1 MQELLETLFPNVMA
15 SPDKFIKSVQE
26 TRIMTGWAG
35 AFMFVIGLALGVLL
49 VVTRPG
55 GIAQNR
61 VLYQVL
67 DKVINML
74 RSIPFV
80 ILIALLISLS
90 GCTGIENALHEA
102 GEKIQSN
109 QVETPQNNG
118 GDIDW
123 SFVPVVR
130 EKAVSLFTEAF
141 PDATVKETGVAC
153 KNTKADRV
161 IVTISYELNGKN
173 GDYGFDYEKDEN
185 GEYVLKRYGGGVSS
199 DDL

>member
-1 MQELLETLFPNVMA
+1 MMKKTCFLL
-15 SPDKFIKSVQE
+15 
-26 TRIMTGWAG
+26 
-35 AFMFVIGLALGVLL
+35 
-49 VVTRPG
+49 
-55 GIAQNR
+55 
-61 VLYQVL
+61 
-67 DKVINML
+67 
-74 RSIPFV
+74 

-109 QVETPQNNG
+109 QVETPQNISG
-118 GDIDW
+118 YIDW

>member
-1 MQELLETLFPNVMA
+1 MMKKTCFLL
-15 SPDKFIKSVQE
+15 
-26 TRIMTGWAG
+26 
-35 AFMFVIGLALGVLL
+35 
-49 VVTRPG
+49 
-55 GIAQNR
+55 
-61 VLYQVL
+61 
-67 DKVINML
+67 
-74 RSIPFV
+74 

-102 GEKIQSN
+102 GKKIQSN

>member
-1 MQELLETLFPNVMA
+1 MMKKTCF
-15 SPDKFIKSVQE
+15 
-26 TRIMTGWAG
+26 
-35 AFMFVIGLALGVLL
+35 LL
-49 VVTRPG
+49 V
-55 GIAQNR
+55 
-61 VLYQVL
+61 
-67 DKVINML
+67 
-74 RSIPFV
+74 
-80 ILIALLISLS
+80 LIALLISLS

-153 KNTKADRV
+153 NNTTADRV

>member
-1 MQELLETLFPNVMA
+1 MMKKTCFLL
-15 SPDKFIKSVQE
+15 
-26 TRIMTGWAG
+26 
-35 AFMFVIGLALGVLL
+35 
-49 VVTRPG
+49 
-55 GIAQNR
+55 
-61 VLYQVL
+61 
-67 DKVINML
+67 
-74 RSIPFV
+74 

-90 GCTGIENALHEA
+90 GCTGIENALHE
-102 GEKIQSN
+102 
-109 QVETPQNNG
+109 ETPQNNG

>member
-1 MQELLETLFPNVMA
+1 MMKKTCFLL
-15 SPDKFIKSVQE
+15 
-26 TRIMTGWAG
+26 
-35 AFMFVIGLALGVLL
+35 
-49 VVTRPG
+49 
-55 GIAQNR
+55 
-61 VLYQVL
+61 
-67 DKVINML
+67 
-74 RSIPFV
+74 

-141 PDATVKETGVAC
+141 PDATVREPAWPAKTRRLTA
-153 KNTKADRV
+153 
-161 IVTISYELNGKN
+161 
-173 GDYGFDYEKDEN
+173 
-185 GEYVLKRYGGGVSS
+185 
-199 DDL
+199 

>member
-1 MQELLETLFPNVMA
+1 
-15 SPDKFIKSVQE
+15 
-26 TRIMTGWAG
+26 
-35 AFMFVIGLALGVLL
+35 MF
-49 VVTRPG
+49 
-55 GIAQNR
+55 
-61 VLYQVL
+61 
-67 DKVINML
+67 
-74 RSIPFV
+74 
-80 ILIALLISLS
+80 ALLLSLS
-90 GCTGIENALHEA
+90 GCAGVESALHEA

-109 QVETPQNNG
+109 RVETPQNNG

-141 PDATVKETGVAC
+141 PEAKVRETGVAC
-153 KNTKADRV
+153 KNKKADRV

>member
-1 MQELLETLFPNVMA
+1 MKKMGLCLVLF
-15 SPDKFIKSVQE
+15 
-26 TRIMTGWAG
+26 
-35 AFMFVIGLALGVLL
+35 
-49 VVTRPG
+49 
-55 GIAQNR
+55 
-61 VLYQVL
+61 
-67 DKVINML
+67 
-74 RSIPFV
+74 
-80 ILIALLISLS
+80 ALLLSLS
-90 GCTGIENALHEA
+90 GCAGVESALHEA

-109 QVETPQNNG
+109 RVETPQNNG

-123 SFVPVVR
+123 SF
-130 EKAVSLFTEAF
+130 TEAF
-141 PDATVKETGVAC
+141 PEAKVRETGVAC